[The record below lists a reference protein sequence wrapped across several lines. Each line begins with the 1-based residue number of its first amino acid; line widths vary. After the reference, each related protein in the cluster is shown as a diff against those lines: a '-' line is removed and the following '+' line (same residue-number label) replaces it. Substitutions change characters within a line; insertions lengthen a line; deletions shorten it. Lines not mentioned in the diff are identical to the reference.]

1 MTKSI
6 IIPDQEYLPPE
17 LLLDPYHPDT
27 QPYMQSLKGIQ
38 QLIVAASINM
48 TPWHV
53 TAVKA
58 MVRGSKNTE
67 IGVMVQKTPQTI
79 TQIKRRKDV
88 KELQALLHHYNQA
101 VDGPN
106 EAQRRRVLWEMAMDF
121 KDIEPNVTL
130 KSIAELN
137 KMTGTYTTNI
147 KTADINIVINNEI
160 LPKGKL
166 DQ

>member
-17 LLLDPYHPDT
+17 LLLDPYHPAT
-27 QPYMQSLKGIQ
+27 QPYMQQLKGIQ
-38 QLIVAASINM
+38 QLIVASSVSMI
-48 TPWHV
+48 PWHV

-58 MVRGSKNTE
+58 LVRGSNNIDVGKL
-67 IGVMVQKTPQTI
+67 VDKTPQTI
-79 TQIKRRKDV
+79 SQLKRRKDV
-88 KELQALLHHYNQA
+88 KELRALLLHYNQA

-106 EAQRRRVLWEMAMDF
+106 EAQRRRMLWEMAIDY
-121 KDIEPNVTL
+121 KDVEPNVTL

-137 KMTGTYTTNI
+137 KMGQVYTTG
-147 KTADINIVINNEI
+147 KVDPSINIVINNKI

-166 DQ
+166 DL